1 MYADLREKNHSEKE
15 MEMEIDRV
23 LLKRRMNAS
32 CVLAI
37 CVKR

>member
-1 MYADLREKNHSEKE
+1 MYADRSPGKKNHSE

-32 CVLAI
+32 CVPAI
-37 CVKR
+37 VVKR

>member
-1 MYADLREKNHSEKE
+1 MQISGKKNHSEME
-15 MEMEIDRV
+15 MEMDRV

-37 CVKR
+37 V

>member
-1 MYADLREKNHSEKE
+1 MQIDLREKNHSE

-32 CVLAI
+32 CVPAI
-37 CVKR
+37 V